1 MTAEEN
7 GSWMCAYAIAL
18 PGRTVT
24 FHGGYGTVAVE
35 HNSDHSYTASVR
47 LSSGDTDIRAFTA
60 AASPADVAT
69 ECSSLAADGPGA
81 PVCSS
86 GDTGMC
92 GHITLVTASDLRQE

>member
-7 GSWMCAYAIAL
+7 GSWMSAYAIAL

-47 LSSGDTDIRAFTA
+47 PAAGDTDIRAFTSA
-60 AASPADVAT
+60 APPRTWPPSARPSPPTVPTRPCA
-69 ECSSLAADGPGA
+69 
-81 PVCSS
+81 
-86 GDTGMC
+86 
-92 GHITLVTASDLRQE
+92 LRGIPACAGTSRS

>member
-18 PGRTVT
+18 LGRTVT

-35 HNSDHSYTASVR
+35 HNSDHSYTASVHP
-47 LSSGDTDIRAFTA
+47 SSGGIDIRAFTTA
-60 AASPADVAT
+60 VAPADVAT
-69 ECSSLAADGPGA
+69 ECSSLAAHGPAA

-92 GHITLVTASDLRQE
+92 GHITLVTASELRQE